1 MKTIIYISRHSE
13 PMKLNFCNS
22 KDNLQFQNEKQI
34 LSLEGERRA
43 KILSEIDELQDID
56 AVISSNYVRTMLTA
70 KYMANK
76 NNKDLIIMDD
86 FGERKFG
93 INSWD
98 ELPTDFENLQLKDKN
113 YKMTDGE
120 SRKEVTQRMLKALN
134 SVLKQY
140 RGKKIAIVSHG
151 TAMSWL
157 FMNWCEVKP
166 SNKGKWS
173 RKLIFNN
180 REFFDGKFFAPELFK
195 LEFDDKNLINIENIK
210 INYEV

>member
-13 PMKLNFCNS
+13 PMKVENTLSN
-22 KDNLQFQNEKQI
+22 DNLQLQNEKQI
-34 LSLEGERRA
+34 LSPEGERRA

-56 AVISSNYVRTMLTA
+56 VVISSNYVRAMSTA
-70 KYMANK
+70 KYIANK
-76 NNKDLIIMDD
+76 NNKDLIILDD

-120 SRKEVTQRMLKALN
+120 SRKEVTQRMLNALN
-134 SVLKQY
+134 TILEKY
-140 RGKKIAIVSHG
+140 KGKKIAIISHG
-151 TAMSWL
+151 TAMSFL
-157 FMNWCEVKP
+157 FMIWCEVKP
-166 SNKGKWS
+166 SNKGEWA

-180 REFFDGKFFAPELFK
+180 KEFFDGKFFAPELFK
-195 LEFDDKNLINIENIK
+195 LEFEDNELIDIKNIK
-210 INYEV
+210 VNYEA

>member
-13 PMKLNFCNS
+13 PMKVENTLSN
-22 KDNLQFQNEKQI
+22 DNLQLQNEKQI
-34 LSLEGERRA
+34 LSPEGERRA
-43 KILSEIDELQDID
+43 EILSGIDELKDID
-56 AVISSNYVRTMLTA
+56 VVISSNYVRTMSTA
-70 KYMANK
+70 KYIANK

-98 ELPTDFENLQLKDKN
+98 ELPTDFENLQLKDEN

-120 SRKEVTQRMLKALN
+120 SKKEVTQRMLKALN
-134 SVLKQY
+134 NVLKQY
-140 RGKKIAIVSHG
+140 GGKKIAIVSHG

-166 SNKGKWS
+166 SNKGEWS

-180 REFFDGKFFAPELFK
+180 KKFFDGKFYAPELFK
-195 LEFDDKNLINIENIK
+195 LEFEDNELIDIKNIK
-210 INYEV
+210 VNYEV